1 MSIIRLD
8 VERPVRGP
16 DVAGGHED
24 HVHQGPDPEAAEAEE
39 LADALLPVAEVEPV
53 RAEPAE
59 GDGEEE
65 GGGPAVALRPVAL
78 PLLAEH
84 VPAQAQ
90 RVLGHGAVRN
100 VPVSLAARGADTAA
114 TWTTLYYNFF
124 KLNR

>member
-1 MSIIRLD
+1 M
-8 VERPVRGP
+8 
-16 DVAGGHED
+16 
-24 HVHQGPDPEAAEAEE
+24 
-39 LADALLPVAEVEPV
+39 AEVEPV

-59 GDGEEE
+59 GDGEQE

-84 VPAQAQ
+84 VAAQAQ

-114 TWTTLYYNFF
+114 TCTTS
-124 KLNR
+124 